1 MKKIISIILIFSILI
16 IPLHFYSYSQ
26 SVDEE
31 AIPEANDNLLNLS
44 EEEKNILEELF
55 LVLQDIMEME
65 EKEKSIA
72 LTMEELEKNIIDIE
86 STIEDETNKYNNNLN
101 IMEEVLKSYQRNG
114 STSFLELILS
124 SDSLGTLL
132 KRINALRDISR
143 NTENLLNTIEEGKEK
158 LIEEKNG
165 LDDALKVYEIRQKE
179 LQDALDKKFA
189 LKDDLERRLSSLK
202 EEKSKYEDY
211 LRKLETSFK
220 DIKPIFSDTINTFV
234 KMIEDGKLPDDVI
247 SITLSPPNIRGVIKE
262 DNLRSILKSYRFP
275 TEFDLLFTTDKLELY
290 MPDLDLYMAGT
301 FEIIDPQTIKLKV
314 VDGKYLGF
322 TLEQASIEE
331 LFKNGYLIMNFKS
344 LLGKSRI
351 KTVEIKDKILEL
363 YITPAFS

>member
-1 MKKIISIILIFSILI
+1 MKKIISILLVFSILI
-16 IPLHFYSYSQ
+16 IPLNFYSYSQ
-26 SVDEE
+26 PIDKVTASG
-31 AIPEANDNLLNLS
+31 PNDNLLNLS
-44 EEEKNILEELF
+44 DEEKSILEELF

-72 LTMEELEKNIIDIE
+72 LTMEELKGNIIDIE

-114 STSFLELILS
+114 STSFLELVLS

-132 KRINALRDISR
+132 KRINAIRDISR
-143 NTENLLNTIEEGKEK
+143 NTENLLISIEEGKEK
-158 LIEEKNG
+158 LIDEKNN
-165 LDDALKVYEIRQKE
+165 LDNNLKVYETSKKE
-179 LQDALDKKFA
+179 LEDALAKKFV
-189 LKDDLERRLSSLK
+189 LRDDLERRLSALK

-211 LRKLETSFK
+211 LRRLETSFK
-220 DIKPIFSDTINTFV
+220 DIKPIFSETINAFV

-247 SITLSPPNIRGVIKE
+247 SVTLAPPNIRGIISE
-262 DNLRSILKSYRFP
+262 DRLRDVLKSYRFP
-275 TEFDLLFTTDKLELY
+275 TDFDLVFTKEKLELY
-290 MPDLDLYMAGT
+290 MPNLDLYMAGT

-314 VDGKYLGF
+314 IDGKYLGF

-344 LLGKSRI
+344 ILGKNRI
-351 KTVEIKDKILEL
+351 KSVEIKDKTLEL
-363 YITPAFS
+363 YITPTFF